1 MTTENLVVTLGVTYT
16 IEVNTDR
23 FTELMAS
30 DYILSGEIRESTS
43 TVIST
48 SMQYALIATFGIV
61 KSTSSNVITI
71 TLSSD
76 ATKNLIINQQKV
88 YVYDIIAK
96 NNGKVYKLIDGFVEF
111 KHRVTSL

>member
-30 DYILSGEIRESTS
+30 DYILSGEIRESAS
-43 TVIST
+43 TLISST
-48 SMQYALIATFGIV
+48 MQYAFIAPFNIV
-61 KSTSSNVITI
+61 KSTSTNIIII

-76 ATKNLIINQQKV
+76 ATKDLIINQQKA
-88 YVYDIIAK
+88 YSYDIIAK
-96 NNGKVYKLIDGFVEF
+96 NNGKVYKLISGLVDF